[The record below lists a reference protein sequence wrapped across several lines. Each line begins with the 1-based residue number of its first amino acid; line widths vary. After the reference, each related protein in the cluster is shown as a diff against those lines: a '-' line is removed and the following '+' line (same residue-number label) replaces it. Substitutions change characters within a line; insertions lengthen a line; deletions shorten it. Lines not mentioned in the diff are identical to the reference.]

1 MSDIKVGDR
10 VKVEFEGTISGL
22 RAGWGSASNGVWVTT
37 GTDGAELLAFEDSVT
52 VIPKPIVLPTKRN
65 ALIEIGSLVLIRGTR
80 SAGYPWISS
89 NFNEYSN
96 EEMTQ
101 WAKDKPEAYRVIFA
115 GEDDE

>member
-1 MSDIKVGDR
+1 MSEIKVGDR
-10 VKVEFEGTISGL
+10 VKVEFEGVLEYETPGSGKFCIL
-22 RAGWGSASNGVWVTT
+22 GD
-37 GTDGAELLAFEDSVT
+37 DGKKRYWFEHGDLT
-52 VIPKPIVLPTKRN
+52 VLPKPIVLPTKRN

-101 WAKDKPEAYRVIFA
+101 WAKDKPEAYRVIFE
-115 GEDDE
+115 GEDDD